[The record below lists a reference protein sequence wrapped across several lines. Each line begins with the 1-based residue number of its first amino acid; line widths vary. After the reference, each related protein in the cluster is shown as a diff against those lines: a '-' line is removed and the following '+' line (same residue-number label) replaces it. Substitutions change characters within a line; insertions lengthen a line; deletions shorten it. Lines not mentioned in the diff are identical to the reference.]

1 MPSRFCL
8 FWCLI
13 GNWHSYD
20 FFQLIPYTSNIWNWS
35 ILLLSI
41 FDIYMMLPF
50 YEDES
55 EIDVDTAAQTAQV
68 SINPGLLIWRA
79 QDLVFGSWN
88 KWFYCLIIISISFP
102 NKDDQ
107 VLKLNRVLK

>member
-1 MPSRFCL
+1 M
-8 FWCLI
+8 
-13 GNWHSYD
+13 
-20 FFQLIPYTSNIWNWS
+20 
-35 ILLLSI
+35 LSI

-55 EIDVDTAAQTAQV
+55 EIDVDTATQTAQV

-88 KWFYCLIIISISFP
+88 K
-102 NKDDQ
+102 
-107 VLKLNRVLK
+107 